1 MKIFKKIVAVL
12 ATALFLLESIPAFS
26 AVRNV
31 KDTESI
37 PGWTMEISNIDGG
50 GYIDSS
56 EKASGK
62 SSMKLY
68 NNTVKTSDTTFLR
81 ISYPISVKQGKKY
94 CYGFKVKA
102 KNAERVTSQM
112 NWITPRSNLIPA
124 GGTAGWRDFEFV
136 YNHIENDG
144 TAYLR
149 IILDTKT
156 EAVWVDDVY
165 FYDASDANRTNLIK
179 NPSFE
184 EGGTAMSVTSAV
196 SADGKSLMTIPNK
209 NIEIDADLS
218 DWEAIEPMKLSKTTV
233 YAGDGLSLEAN
244 IRYAYD
250 DRNFYFAIEAEDDVH
265 NPILVDSYW
274 NGDGL
279 QFTLC
284 GPDDTFGKAYALS
297 CDAQTGEKFVNAS
310 GNLDCSFKRDG
321 TTSIYEVAIPWTDY
335 FPEGK
340 QDAALFCCIINEN
353 DNDALGRK
361 GCLETSAGIADRK
374 NSSAYPLMLM
384 AGEDRD
390 FEAWITG
397 DKNCYAGEKASY
409 KLNLYNFSNEVLPI
423 QISSQKGKV
432 NKSINVPANSVYDF
446 DFDVKHNDMGETT
459 VDLKVSDGKT
469 EKSYDIKTTVYAN
482 KELAKQ
488 VISKHKANYKELTP
502 LMKECQSKGM
512 PLDYEEINYNILG
525 HFTTYMQE
533 GLEKNDLV
541 RIHHQDEVLT
551 TLYEEL
557 KAKLTS
563 YLDGSA
569 KPVAAPTYVTSDIT
583 VSGKH
588 FEATMDTDGNL
599 EKRPVFFIGT
609 GHWAPSR
616 EDIPI
621 LSDFGFNAIQ
631 PEIGGSNFMN
641 KAHSVRGWRFASKNN
656 YQSKDSVDTN
666 EKHGGNASLK
676 ITATDEHIK
685 NYYWY
690 MYQKV
695 DVKPNTTYKYGLWAK
710 SNDASFSWFTVDK
723 TMSMDR
729 RCTLNGTYDWTE
741 HAYEFTTGPKETSIQ
756 FMIFNEAPTTG
767 LWLDDA
773 YLIETGTSENLLK
786 NGDFEAV
793 NTNDDVYWD
802 IDESVIDELAED
814 FDLMAE
820 YNLSGIFSTAPH
832 YVPDEYMVDYPEVAS
847 GQAEFSKFTP
857 DSSKTME
864 YFETYYR
871 MVMPR
876 IKDKEAFDGIILMNE
891 PTFYSYK
898 TQYYLPIFRES
909 MKEKYGDIESLNA
922 RWGTDYSDFTE
933 ITMPS
938 YIEKTPRFYDWRVF
952 NDRILP
958 DFYKRITEI
967 IREYS
972 DVPTQT
978 KIMETTGISS
988 GGRIQGGNNWEVMA
1002 ESVDINGC
1010 DGWAYYGSQT
1020 QDIRAQSIF
1029 YDLQTSIKEAPSYN
1043 TEDHIIPDAEVMTFS
1058 DEELQYNVATMWQAA
1073 LHAKGGSIL
1082 WFWDRETRSEHGN
1095 YLHNPLLTERPDTVA
1110 ALGKLTLDLNRLSK
1124 EVVSI
1129 IESEAKIGM
1138 LYSINSWP
1146 YAKDS
1151 MNAIYNAYA
1160 SVGENGQ
1167 KTQFIVES
1175 QMDKLKNMK
1184 CLIVPHS
1191 VSVTDETFR
1200 AIEDFVNNGGK
1211 LIVLGRDSF
1220 SVNEYGDKRDEAK
1233 LQALMAKAEIIDI
1246 NSVGTDLDKNSVKA
1260 VSEGISKVINQE
1272 GYSEITLID
1281 KTTGKPIEDCEYFY
1295 TEYEGKYIVNICTY
1309 RDDDVE
1315 VEIHLNKTPVNKSTE
1330 LISLNDLSQNVKL
1343 EAYKPMLV
1351 SFEK

>member
-1 MKIFKKIVAVL
+1 MKLIKRTAAVFVVL
-12 ATALFLLESIPAFS
+12 MMLLESIPTLA

-31 KDTESI
+31 NDTTSI
-37 PGWTMEISNIDGG
+37 PGWTMEVSNIDGG

-56 EKASGK
+56 EKASGNN
-62 SSMKLY
+62 SMKLY
-68 NNTVKTSDTTFLR
+68 NNTVKSSDTTFLR
-81 ISYPISVKQGKKY
+81 ISYAISVKEGRKY
-94 CYGFKVKA
+94 CYGFNVKA

-112 NWITPRSNLIPA
+112 NWIPPRGNLIPA
-124 GGTAGWRDFEFV
+124 RGTAGWRDIEFV
-136 YNHIENDG
+136 YNHIGSDG

-156 EAVWVDDVY
+156 EAVWIDDVY
-165 FYDASDANRTNLIK
+165 FYDASDANKTNLIK
-179 NPSFE
+179 NPGFE
-184 EGGTAMSVTSAV
+184 EGGAAMGVTSAM
-196 SADGKSLMTIPNK
+196 SADGRNLMTIPNK
-209 NIEIDADLS
+209 EIDVDADLS
-218 DWEAIEPMKLSKTTV
+218 DWEGIEPIELTKTTV
-233 YAGDGLSLEAN
+233 YAGDGLSLNAN

-250 DRNFYFAIEAEDDVH
+250 EENFYFAIEAEDDVH

-284 GPDDTFGKAYALS
+284 GPEDTFGKAYAFS
-297 CDAQTGEKFVNAS
+297 CDPQTGEKYVNAS
-310 GNLDCSFKRDG
+310 GNLDCGFKREG
-321 TTSIYEVAIPWTDY
+321 KSSIYEVAIPWTDY
-335 FPEGK
+335 FSDGK

-353 DNDALGRK
+353 DNDGLGRK

-374 NSSAYPLMLM
+374 NSAAYPLMLM
-384 AGEDRD
+384 AGDDRD

-397 DKNCYAGEKASY
+397 DKNCYAGEKASH
-409 KLNLYNFSNEVLPI
+409 KLNLYNFSDNALSIDLYSEKA
-423 QISSQKGKV
+423 QV

-446 DFDVKHNDMGETT
+446 DFDVKHKDMGETT
-459 VDLKVSDGKT
+459 VDLKVSDGAT
-469 EKSYDIKTTVYAN
+469 EKNFAIKTTVYAN
-482 KELAKQ
+482 KELAKE
-488 VISKHKANYKELTP
+488 VISKHKANYKEITP
-502 LMKECQSKGM
+502 LMKECQKKGM

-525 HFTTYMQE
+525 HFTTYME
-533 GLEKNDLV
+533 EALEKNDLV
-541 RIHHQDEVLT
+541 RIHHQDKVLT
-551 TLYEEL
+551 ELYENL
-557 KAKLTS
+557 KVKLNA
-563 YLDGSA
+563 YLGGSA
-569 KPVAAPTYVTSDIT
+569 EPIAAPTYVTSDIS
-583 VSGKH
+583 VKGKH
-588 FEATMDTDGNL
+588 FEATMDTNGEL

-621 LSDFGFNAIQ
+621 LSKFGFNSIQ

-641 KAHSVRGWRFASKNN
+641 KAHSVRDWRFASKNN
-656 YQSKDSVDTN
+656 YKSKDSVDAK
-666 EKHGGNASLK
+666 EKNSGNYSLK
-676 ITATDEHIK
+676 ITATDEHVK

-690 MYQKV
+690 LYQSV

-723 TMSMDR
+723 TMSMAR
-729 RCTLNGTYDWTE
+729 RCSLNGTYDWKE

-773 YLIETGTSENLLK
+773 YLIEEGTSKNLLK
-786 NGDFEAV
+786 NGDFESV
-793 NTNDDVYWD
+793 NTDYDVYWD

-832 YVPDEYMVDYPEVAS
+832 YVPGEYMVDYPEVAS

-857 DSSKTME
+857 DSPKTME

-871 MVMPR
+871 LVMPR
-876 IKDKEAFDGIILMNE
+876 LKDKEAFDGIILMNE

-898 TQYYLPIFRES
+898 TPYYLPIFQES

-922 RWGTDYSDFTE
+922 RWGTNYTDFTE

-938 YIEKTPRFYDWRVF
+938 YIEQTPRFYDWRVF
-952 NDRILP
+952 NDEILP
-958 DFYKRITEI
+958 EFYKRITKI

-1002 ESVDINGC
+1002 QSVDINGC

-1043 TEDHIIPDAEVMTFS
+1043 TEDHIIPDASVMTFS
-1058 DEELQYNVATMWQAA
+1058 DEELQYNIATMWQAA

-1129 IESEAKIGM
+1129 IESDADVGM
-1138 LYSINSWP
+1138 LYSLNSWP

-1151 MNAIYNAYA
+1151 MNTIYNAYA

-1175 QMDKLKNMK
+1175 QMDKLKDMK

-1191 VSVTDETFR
+1191 VSVTDKTFE
-1200 AIEDFVNNGGK
+1200 AIAAFVNNGGK
-1211 LIVLGRDSF
+1211 LIVLGEDSL
-1220 SVNEYGDKRDEAK
+1220 SLNEYGDKRDRNAVD
-1233 LQALMAKAEIIDI
+1233 ALLKKAEVIDI
-1246 NSVGTDLDKNSVKA
+1246 TSVGTDLDKKSVKA
-1260 VSEGISKVINQE
+1260 VSDGISKIMKQE
-1272 GYSEITLID
+1272 G
-1281 KTTGKPIEDCEYFY
+1281 
-1295 TEYEGKYIVNICTY
+1295 
-1309 RDDDVE
+1309 
-1315 VEIHLNKTPVNKSTE
+1315 
-1330 LISLNDLSQNVKL
+1330 
-1343 EAYKPMLV
+1343 
-1351 SFEK
+1351 

>member
-1 MKIFKKIVAVL
+1 ML
-12 ATALFLLESIPAFS
+12 LLESVPTLA

-31 KDTESI
+31 KDTTSI
-37 PGWTMEISNIDGG
+37 PGWTMEVSNIDGG

-62 SSMKLY
+62 NSMKLY
-68 NNTVKTSDTTFLR
+68 NNTVKSSDTTFLR
-81 ISYPISVKQGKKY
+81 ISYPVSVKKGRKY
-94 CYGFKVKA
+94 CYGFKLKA

-112 NWITPRSNLIPA
+112 NWITPRSNLIPT

-136 YNHIENDG
+136 YTHVGDDG
-144 TAYLR
+144 TAYMR

-165 FYDASDANRTNLIK
+165 FYDANDKSRTNLIK

-184 EGGTAMSVTSAV
+184 DGGAVMAETSAM
-196 SADGKSLMTIPNK
+196 SADGKSLMTIPSES
-209 NIEIDADLS
+209 IEVDADLS
-218 DWEAIEPMKLSKTTV
+218 DWEGIRPMDLAKTTV
-233 YAGDGLSLEAN
+233 YAGDGLSLSAN

-250 DRNFYFAIEAEDDVH
+250 DDNFYFAIEAEDDVH

-284 GPDDTFGKAYALS
+284 GPDDTFGKAYAFS
-297 CDAQTGEKFVNAS
+297 CDPETGEKFINAS

-321 TTSIYEVAIPWTDY
+321 TKSIYEVAIPWTDY
-335 FPEGK
+335 FADGK

-353 DNDALGRK
+353 DNDGLGRK

-374 NSSAYPLMLM
+374 NSEAYPLMLM
-384 AGEDRD
+384 AGDGRE
-390 FEAWITG
+390 FEAWVTG
-397 DKNCYAGEKASY
+397 DKSCYAGKSALH
-409 KLNLYNFSNEVLPI
+409 KLNLYNFSDKALS
-423 QISSQKGKV
+423 ISLYSKKANI
-432 NKSINVPANSVYDF
+432 NKSVNVPANSVYDL
-446 DFDVKHNDMGETT
+446 DFEVKHKDMGETT
-459 VDLKVSDGKT
+459 VDLKVSDGST
-469 EKSYDIKTTVYAN
+469 EKNFDIKTTVYAN
-482 KELAKQ
+482 KELAKE
-488 VISKHKANYKELTP
+488 VISKHKANYKEITP
-502 LMKECQSKGM
+502 LIKECQNKGM

-525 HFTTYMQE
+525 HFTSYME
-533 GLEKNDLV
+533 EALEKNDLV
-541 RIHHQDEVLT
+541 RIHHQDKVLT
-551 TLYEEL
+551 ELYEDL
-557 KAKLTS
+557 KLKLNS

-569 KPVAAPTYVTSDIT
+569 KPIAAPTYVTSDIS

-588 FEATMDTDGNL
+588 FEATMDIDGKL
-599 EKRPVFFIGT
+599 EQRPVFFIGT

-616 EDIPI
+616 KDIPI
-621 LSDFGFNAIQ
+621 LSKFGFNSIQ

-641 KAHSVRGWRFASKNN
+641 KAHSVRSWRFASKNN
-656 YQSKDSVDTN
+656 YKSNDSVDTK
-666 EKHGGNASLK
+666 EKHGGNYSIK

-690 MYQKV
+690 MYQKI

-729 RCTLNGTYDWTE
+729 RCTLNGTYDWKE

-767 LWLDDA
+767 LWIDDA
-773 YLIETGTSENLLK
+773 YLMEKGSNTNLLQ

-793 NTNDDVYWD
+793 NTDYDVYWD
-802 IDESVIDELAED
+802 IDERVIDELADD

-820 YNLSGIFSTAPH
+820 HNISGIFSTAPH
-832 YVPDEYMVDYPEVAS
+832 YVPGEYMVDYPEVAS

-857 DSSKTME
+857 DSPKAME

-871 MVMPR
+871 LVMPR
-876 IKDKEAFDGIILMNE
+876 LMDKVAFDGIILMNE

-898 TQYYLPIFRES
+898 TPYYLPLFRDS
-909 MKEKYGDIESLNA
+909 MKEKYGDIASLNA
-922 RWGTDYSDFTE
+922 RWGTDYADFSE

-952 NDRILP
+952 NDEILP
-958 DFYKRITEI
+958 EFYNRITEI

-978 KIMETTGISS
+978 KIMQTTGISS
-988 GGRIQGGNNWEVMA
+988 GGRLQGGNNWEVMS
-1002 ESVDINGC
+1002 ETVDINGC

-1043 TEDHIIPDAEVMTFS
+1043 TEDHIIPDASIMTFS
-1058 DEELQYNVATMWQAA
+1058 DEELQYNVATMWQGA
-1073 LHAKGGSIL
+1073 LHGKSGSIL

-1110 ALGKLTLDLNRLSK
+1110 AIGKLTLDLNRLSK

-1129 IESEAKIGM
+1129 LESDANVGM
-1138 LYSINSWP
+1138 LYSLNSWP

-1151 MNAIYNAYA
+1151 MNTIYHAYA
-1160 SVGENGQ
+1160 SVGQNGQ

-1175 QMDKLKNMK
+1175 QIDKLKDMK

-1191 VSVTDETFR
+1191 VSVTDETFA
-1200 AIEDFVNNGGK
+1200 AIENFVANGGK
-1211 LIVLGRDSF
+1211 LVVLGNDSL
-1220 SVNEYGDKRDEAK
+1220 SRNEYGDERNSDTVG
-1233 LQALMAKAEIIDI
+1233 ALMSKADVVDTT
-1246 NSVGTDLDKNSVKA
+1246 SVGTDLDKQSVKA
-1260 VSEGISKVINQE
+1260 VSDLISEVLTREKYSVVSVIE
-1272 GYSEITLID
+1272 LS
-1281 KTTGKPIEDCEYFY
+1281 TGKPVESCEYFY
-1295 TEYEGKYIVNICTY
+1295 AEYEGKYIVNICTY
-1309 RDDDVE
+1309 RNDDVDA
-1315 VEIHLNKTPVNKSTE
+1315 VIYINGTPVNKVTD
-1330 LISLNDLSQNVKL
+1330 LINLTDSGAQVKL
-1343 EAYKPMLV
+1343 EAYNPMLI
-1351 SFEK
+1351 SIDK